1 MSDAIKEDLHKL
13 LIYFTEQGASDL
25 FITAGRTAVMK
36 KDGVLVNITEE
47 KLTPAMTKELAY
59 AIMNSEQLALFQ
71 NTNECNFAYHIHGK
85 ARFRVNVFMQRG
97 TPGMVIRS
105 VITNIPTFDSLHLPP
120 VLKELVMS
128 KRGLFLVVGG
138 TGSGKSTTLASL
150 VDLRNEHSDGHIIT
164 IEDPIE
170 FVHSHKKCIVTQ
182 REVGVDTDS
191 YDSALKNTLRQA
203 PDVILI
209 GEIRSDD
216 TMDHAIAF
224 AETGHLCMSTLHAN
238 NTNQAL
244 DRIINFFPPIQRNHV
259 LMDLSLNLRCI
270 VSQRLIPSL
279 DGGRVAAVE
288 VMINTPRMQDL
299 IFKADISGIKK
310 LMEDSE
316 DQYMQTFDKALF
328 DLYEAGKIS
337 YEEALRNADSM
348 NNLRLKIKL
357 ESKRQLPKIAEEEII
372 SLSGQSGFRV
382 QEDQEY

>member
-1 MSDAIKEDLHKL
+1 
-13 LIYFTEQGASDL
+13 
-25 FITAGRTAVMK
+25 
-36 KDGVLVNITEE
+36 
-47 KLTPAMTKELAY
+47 
-59 AIMNSEQLALFQ
+59 
-71 NTNECNFAYHIHGK
+71 
-85 ARFRVNVFMQRG
+85 
-97 TPGMVIRS
+97 
-105 VITNIPTFDSLHLPP
+105 
-120 VLKELVMS
+120 
-128 KRGLFLVVGG
+128 
-138 TGSGKSTTLASL
+138 
-150 VDLRNEHSDGHIIT
+150 
-164 IEDPIE
+164 
-170 FVHSHKKCIVTQ
+170 VTQ

-216 TMDHAIAF
+216 TMDHAVAF

-270 VSQRLIPSL
+270 VSQRLSPSL

-357 ESKRQLPKIAEEEII
+357 ESKRPLPKIAEEEII